1 MMEAFHFENRTS
13 VWFGKGC
20 VSQNLLSQLERYG
33 KNVLLA
39 YGGGSIKRSGVYRE
53 IVDILKAAGKHIVEF
68 PGIMPN
74 PTYAKV
80 QEGAKLARENQVD
93 LILAV
98 GGGSVS
104 DCCKVISAQA
114 MLDEDLWDM
123 ENVRHKLPTAF
134 IPLGTI
140 VTVFGTGSE
149 MNNGAVITHEE
160 KKIKGA
166 LWGARADFAFLDPA
180 YSLTVPMKQVLSGA
194 FDTLSHAMETYFGKP
209 DENNL
214 SDDINEAV
222 MRSVIRNIRVL
233 LTDPENYDARSELA
247 WASAMAENG
256 VLKIGKVTDFQ
267 AHQIEHQ
274 LGAYTNC
281 NHGAGL
287 AVIHPVLYR
296 HIYLSGAARF
306 ARWAQ
311 NVWGIAPKGSLEE
324 TAAAGVA
331 ALTDFIREIGLPTT
345 FQELGIPSDTDFRAI
360 ADSTN
365 LTAGCCKKLSHD
377 EIYEI
382 LKECSE

>member
-1 MMEAFHFENRTS
+1 MNNFIFENKTR
-13 VWFGKGC
+13 VYFGKGG
-20 VSQNLLSQLERYG
+20 VKEHLGGLLRNYG
-33 KNVLLA
+33 ETVMLA
-39 YGGGSIKRSGVYRE
+39 YGGGSIKRSGVYDE
-53 IVDILKAAGKHIVEF
+53 IMGILHAAGKRVVEF
-68 PGIMPN
+68 DGIMPN

-80 QEGAKLARENQVD
+80 QVGAKLARENHID

-114 MLDEDLWDM
+114 NLDEDIWEM
-123 ENVRHKLPTAF
+123 QYTKHTLPTKF

-149 MNNGAVITHEE
+149 MNSGAVITHEE

-166 LWGARADFAFLDPA
+166 LWGAQAEFAFLDPS
-180 YSLTVPMKQVLSGA
+180 YSLSVPMKQVISGA

-209 DENNL
+209 EENNL
-214 SDDINEAV
+214 SDDIGEAV

-233 LTDPENYDARSELA
+233 LTEPENYEARSELA

-256 VLKIGKVTDFQ
+256 ILKIGKVTDFQ

-296 HIYLSGAARF
+296 HICKAGAARF
-306 ARWAQ
+306 ARWAR
-311 NVWGIAPKGSLEE
+311 NVWGIVPKDSDEE
-324 TAAAGVA
+324 TALAGVEALA
-331 ALTDFIREIGLPTT
+331 AFIREIGLPTT
-345 FQELGIPSDTDFRAI
+345 FAQLGIPADTDLRAI
-360 ADSTN
+360 AESTN
-365 LTAGCCKKLSHD
+365 ITAGCCRKLTGD

-382 LKECSE
+382 LCECK

>member
-1 MMEAFHFENRTS
+1 MCFFLKNLNAQ
-13 VWFGKGC
+13 GKC
-20 VSQNLLSQLERYG
+20 V
-33 KNVLLA
+33 
-39 YGGGSIKRSGVYRE
+39 
-53 IVDILKAAGKHIVEF
+53 VEF
-68 PGIMPN
+68 DRIMSN

-80 QEGAKLARENQVD
+80 QEGAKLARENHVD

-114 MLDEDLWDM
+114 NLNEDIWEM
-123 ENVRHKLPTAF
+123 QYTKHTLPTKF

-140 VTVFGTGSE
+140 VTLFGTGSE

-166 LWGARADFAFLDPA
+166 LWGAQAEFAFLDPA
-180 YSLTVPMKQVLSGA
+180 YSLSVPMQQVISGA

-222 MRSVIRNIRVL
+222 MRSVIRNIRIL

-256 VLKIGKVTDFQ
+256 ILKIGKVTDFQ
-267 AHQIEHQ
+267 AHQIQHQ
-274 LGAYTNC
+274 FGAYTNC

-296 HIYLSGAARF
+296 HIYKSGTARF
-306 ARWAQ
+306 TCWAQ
-311 NVWGIAPKGSLEE
+311 NVWGIAPKGSDGE
-324 TAAAGVA
+324 TAAGID
-331 ALTDFIREIGLPTT
+331 ALADFIREIGLPTT
-345 FQELGIPSDTDFRAI
+345 FTELGIPADTDFRAI
-360 ADSTN
+360 TDSTN
-365 LTAGCCKKLSHD
+365 VTAGCCKKLTRD
-377 EIYEI
+377 EICEI
-382 LKECSE
+382 LQECL